1 MAYTFGMAPLI
12 AERRAEIA
20 ALCARYGVER
30 LEVFGSAVDGR
41 FDEGDIGGG
50 RGRSDVDFLVA
61 FKRGSGVRPGE
72 QYLGL
77 LTGLEALLG
86 RKVDL
91 VDVRAASNPY
101 FMVEALKRRERVY
114 AG

>member
-1 MAYTFGMAPLI
+1 MVSLV
-12 AERRAEIA
+12 AERREEIA
-20 ALCARYGVER
+20 ALCARYEVER

-41 FDEGDIGGG
+41 FDGGDGGGG
-50 RGRSDVDFLVA
+50 RGGSDVDFLVA
-61 FKRGSGVRPGE
+61 FKRGSRVRPGE

-86 RKVDL
+86 RRVDL

-101 FMVEALKRRERVY
+101 FLVEALKRRERVY